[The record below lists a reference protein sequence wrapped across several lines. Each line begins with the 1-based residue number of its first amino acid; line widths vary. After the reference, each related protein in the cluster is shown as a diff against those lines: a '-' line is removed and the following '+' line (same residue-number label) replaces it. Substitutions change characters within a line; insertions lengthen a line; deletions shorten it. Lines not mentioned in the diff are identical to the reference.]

1 MITLANKTLLIDLD
15 GTMYRGNRV
24 IPEAI
29 TFIQRLQKH
38 HVPYVFV
45 TNNATRTPKQ
55 NVDHMKSLGFTGI
68 KPEAF
73 FTSAMA
79 AVAHMK
85 RISKAEKVFCIGEAG
100 LQEAV
105 AQGGYQI
112 DEEGAELV
120 FVGLDRYADFSLYSR
135 AARCLRH
142 NHAMLVGTNGD
153 RRVPDGDSF
162 FIGNGAVLEMLQYAS
177 EVERINIGKPSSIM
191 MEETLAY
198 IGRQA
203 GECIVLGDNLETDIT
218 FGKHNGV
225 MTIMVTSGVHTR
237 TDAERCK
244 VQPDI
249 LIDSL
254 DELHIK

>member
-1 MITLANKTLLIDLD
+1 MITLAKKTFLIDLD

-29 TFIQRLQKH
+29 VWIQRLQKH

-45 TNNATRTPKQ
+45 TNNATRTPQQ
-55 NVDHMKSLGFTGI
+55 NADHMTSLGFTGI

-85 RISKAEKVFCIGEAG
+85 KISAVRDVFCIGEAG
-100 LQEAV
+100 LREAV
-105 AQGGYQI
+105 LQGGYRL
-112 DEEGAELV
+112 DEQHAKLV
-120 FVGLDRYADFSLYSR
+120 FVGLDRHADFALYSK
-135 AARCLRH
+135 AARILREH
-142 NHAMLVGTNGD
+142 QAILVGTNGD

-162 FIGNGAVLEMLQYAS
+162 LIGNGAVLEMLQYAS
-177 EVERINIGKPSSIM
+177 EAQCISVGKPSAIM

-198 IGRQA
+198 VGKQKA
-203 GECIVLGDNLETDIT
+203 DCIVLGDNLETDIA
-218 FGKHNGV
+218 FGKKNGV
-225 MTIMVTSGVHTR
+225 KTIMVTSGVHTR
-237 TDAERCK
+237 RDVERSSW
-244 VQPDI
+244 QPDI

-254 DELHIK
+254 LELNIK